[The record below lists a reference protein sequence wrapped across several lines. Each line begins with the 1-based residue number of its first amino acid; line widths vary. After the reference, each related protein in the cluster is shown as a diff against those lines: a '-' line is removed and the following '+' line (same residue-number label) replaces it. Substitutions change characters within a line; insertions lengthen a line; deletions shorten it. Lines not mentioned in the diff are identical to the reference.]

1 LQKFVIDEHYATRTG
16 PTSALT
22 RQPLDGKNNDGGLRL
37 GEMEKDVFCA
47 HGTMRALFEKFYKD
61 SDGIDLPICRIC
73 GNRAVV
79 NEKMGI
85 YKCKYCG
92 DNADIVNVA
101 SSWVS
106 NLFI

>member
-1 LQKFVIDEHYATRTG
+1 
-16 PTSALT
+16 
-22 RQPLDGKNNDGGLRL
+22 
-37 GEMEKDVFCA
+37 MEKDVFCA
-47 HGTMRALFEKFYKD
+47 HGTMRSLWEKFYHD

-79 NEKMGI
+79 NEKKGV

-101 SSWVS
+101 SSWVA
-106 NLFI
+106 NLFMNEASAMNVKLNLELAPFTYSKPQE

>member
-1 LQKFVIDEHYATRTG
+1 
-16 PTSALT
+16 
-22 RQPLDGKNNDGGLRL
+22 
-37 GEMEKDVFCA
+37 MEKDVICA
-47 HGTMRALFEKFYKD
+47 HGTIRALFEKFYKD
-61 SDGIDLPICRIC
+61 SDGIELPICRIC

-85 YKCKYCG
+85 YKCKECG

-106 NLFI
+106 NLFISESSAMNIKMTFELEPHIYARPQDD